1 MRIDNSLNF
10 YRNSLVML
18 LRKTTYSEIDF
29 SSLTKVSHI
38 YPLTKKLNLYNSM
51 VRSFNK
57 KDQSK
62 TLIQFL

>member
-1 MRIDNSLNF
+1 
-10 YRNSLVML
+10 ML